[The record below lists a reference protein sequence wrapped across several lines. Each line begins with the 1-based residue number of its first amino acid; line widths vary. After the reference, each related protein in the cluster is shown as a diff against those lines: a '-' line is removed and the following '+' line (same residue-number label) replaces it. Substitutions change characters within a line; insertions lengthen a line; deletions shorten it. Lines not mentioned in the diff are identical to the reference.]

1 VSTQTVT
8 TTTCDNCGN
17 VKPDFAP
24 DQDEGDWTVLKIA
37 TPSRVVVV
45 DVDRHS
51 CAAELVVKLMDG
63 EIGEPTTRV
72 AVGDSVAGE
81 VETKPVLPTRLTNRC
96 PIGATSASQCWDELP
111 RNQTCHKHG
120 TPAGRE

>member
-1 VSTQTVT
+1 MSTQTVT
-8 TTTCDNCGN
+8 TTTCDACGK
-17 VKPDFAP
+17 VKPDLG
-24 DQDEGDWTVLKIA
+24 EGHVDAKWTVLKLA

-45 DVDRHS
+45 DVDS
-51 CAAELVVKLMDG
+51 TACAGELLAKLMLG
-63 EIGEPTTRV
+63 EIGESTRI
-72 AVGDSVAGE
+72 AVGDSVAAE
-81 VETKPVLPTRLTNRC
+81 IETKPVLPTRLTNRC